1 MRSFAELRRRGAA
14 GLVFAV
20 VAIAPPRAERIAV
33 APESVVDG
41 ASVRLGD
48 VAALE
53 GERSQKLAGLVLAP
67 APAPGE
73 SRSLAGSRVL
83 AALQRELGALDAVR
97 YTIPALVR
105 VRRASQDVTDEMLR
119 ETVERFL
126 VEQFADGVREA
137 RLRSLEL
144 PGVVRIPPGPFEAR
158 VAVPPGG
165 AVVGRTRLQV
175 ELLQD
180 GTVVRTVWV
189 TADVALE
196 GPVVVARRP
205 IGRGETIAAAD
216 LTVERREIP
225 ANGGDLLGDPHEAE
239 GRVARAA
246 LPPLA
251 PLRREQLTAPIL
263 VRRGDVVLL
272 VAERGGLRLTVPA
285 EAQDEAAA
293 GESVR
298 VTNRATKKD
307 VIARV
312 VDQRTVRVDF

>member
-1 MRSFAELRRRGAA
+1 MRSFAEWRRRGAA
-14 GLVFAV
+14 GLVLAA
-20 VAIAPPRAERIAV
+20 VAIVPPPAERVAV

-53 GERSQKLAGLVLAP
+53 GERAQQLAGLVLAP

-73 SRSLAGSRVL
+73 SRSIAGSRVL
-83 AALQRELGALDAVR
+83 AALQRELGTLDVVR

-105 VRRASQDVTDEMLR
+105 VRRASQDVTEETIR
-119 ETVERFL
+119 EVVERYL
-126 VEQFADGVREA
+126 VEQFADGQREA
-137 RLRSLEL
+137 RLRSLEV

-158 VAVPPGG
+158 VAVPPGA
-165 AVVGRTRLQV
+165 AVVGRARLQV
-175 ELLQD
+175 ELVQE
-180 GTVVRTVWV
+180 GTVVRTVWI

-196 GPVVVARRP
+196 GTVVVARRP
-205 IGRGETIAAAD
+205 IARGETIGAED

-225 ANGGDLLGDPHEAE
+225 ANGGDLVSDPLEAE
-239 GRVARAA
+239 GLVARAA
-246 LPPLA
+246 LPALA

-263 VRRGDVVLL
+263 VRRGDAVLL

-285 EAQDEAAA
+285 EVQDEAAA

-298 VTNRATKKD
+298 VTNRVSKKD
-307 VIARV
+307 VVARV
-312 VDQRTVRVDF
+312 LDARTVRVEF

>member
-1 MRSFAELRRRGAA
+1 MRSFARLRRRGAA
-14 GLVFAV
+14 GLLFAA
-20 VAIAPPRAERIAV
+20 VAVAPPQSDRIAV
-33 APESVVDG
+33 APDSVVDG

-53 GERSQKLAGLVLAP
+53 GERARGLSGLVLGP

-83 AALQRELGALDAVR
+83 AALQRELGALETVR

-105 VRRASQDVTDEMLR
+105 VRRASQDVPAEMLR

-126 VEQFADGVREA
+126 VEQLADGEREA
-137 RLRSLEL
+137 RLRSLEF

-158 VAVPPGG
+158 VVVPPGG
-165 AVVGRTRLQV
+165 VVVGRVRLQI
-175 ELLQD
+175 ELVQD
-180 GTVVRTVWV
+180 GTPVRSVWI
-189 TADVALE
+189 TADVGLE
-196 GPVVVARRP
+196 GPVVIARRP
-205 IGRGETIAAAD
+205 IGRGETLRAED

-225 ANGGDLLGDPHEAE
+225 ANGGDLVADPLEAE

-246 LPPLA
+246 LPALG

-272 VAERGGLRLTVPA
+272 IAERGGLRLTVPA
-285 EAQDEAAA
+285 DVRDEAAE

-298 VTNRATKKD
+298 VTNRVSKKD
-307 VIARV
+307 VVARV
-312 VDQRTVRVDF
+312 VDARTVRVDF